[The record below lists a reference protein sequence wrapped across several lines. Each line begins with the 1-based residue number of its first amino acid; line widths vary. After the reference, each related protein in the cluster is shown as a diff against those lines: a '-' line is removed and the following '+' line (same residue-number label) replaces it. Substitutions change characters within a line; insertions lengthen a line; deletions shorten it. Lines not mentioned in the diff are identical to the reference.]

1 MRRLIRWFSVVNPV
15 LRFLLLGG
23 AGVQILLKNGGAVP
37 AALLAADIL
46 LCIYEAAKLRPGGL
60 GQKRAAFVGAALL
73 LCLGLLALSWQ
84 TSFLQLY
91 YFFLMDDLFDFT
103 QGNARGLLLSSHFAG
118 LLLLLSSRIFLE
130 QGRPFSEAADDFL
143 TAVAG
148 YALLWFL
155 VAAIH
160 SYKEEMERL
169 NEANRDLAEASFRER
184 DFLLERE
191 RGEISQRL
199 HDTLGHSLAALLMNV
214 RYTRAVFQKDPAC
227 AGEELAEIETLAEES
242 MASLRESVGR
252 VRRLG
257 GDVDLSSEVGRIAG
271 QFARTGVRIGFSCGP
286 ELSRAPTRVRD
297 ALYRNIREAV
307 TNSVRHGGADRIDVS
322 IEDIDGT
329 IILKVKDN
337 GRGCVRV
344 EPSFG
349 LEGIRRR
356 TEELGGRA
364 KFSGAPRKG
373 FLVKIELPEG
383 SEDDPCDDRGRS
395 GDRPEQSEKNPVSR

>member
-23 AGVQILLKNGGAVP
+23 AGAQIILKNGVSVP

-46 LCIYEAAKLRPGGL
+46 LCGYEAVKLRPGGL
-60 GQKRAAFVGAALL
+60 GQKRAVFVGAVLL

-84 TSFLQLY
+84 TGLLQLY
-91 YFFLMDDLFDFT
+91 YFFLMDDLFDFA
-103 QGNARGLLLSSHFAG
+103 QGKARGLLLSSHFAG

-130 QGRPFSEAADDFL
+130 RGLPFSEAADDFL

-169 NEANRDLAEASFRER
+169 NVANRDLVEASFRER

-214 RYTRAVFQKDPAC
+214 RYARAVFPKEPAL
-227 AGEELAEIETLAEES
+227 AGQELDRIETLAEES

-252 VRRLG
+252 VRRRG
-257 GDVDLSSEVGRIAG
+257 GDVDLSAEVGRIAE
-271 QFARTGVRIGFSCGP
+271 QFARTGVRIGFCCGP
-286 ELSRAPTRVRD
+286 ELSLAPTRVRD

-307 TNSVRHGGADRIDVS
+307 TNSVRHGGAERIDIS
-322 IEDIDGT
+322 IEDIDGM

-337 GRGCVRV
+337 GHGCARV

-349 LEGIRRR
+349 LEGIRKR

-364 KFSGAPRKG
+364 EFSGAPRKG

-383 SEDDPCDDRGRS
+383 SEDDPRDDRGRS
-395 GDRPEQSEKNPVSR
+395 GDRPEQPEKDSVSR